1 MVLLL
6 KRVFSLHWALVVWY
20 KDAFDVML
28 RSACHLDPKLNPE
41 SAVSSLFAA
50 RLYLIEPWP
59 RIMDPVLFDSF
70 CVFVFSVVF
79 PVDVL
84 RKRNMLVYIYI
95 YLVIYI
101 YIYVYCMLQHNCML
115 FFYDHTN
122 HTDTSRK
129 PLNNIAWSTCK
140 QWLTALWCCEPW
152 QQLWNS
158 PTFCQQKCSISS
170 GLFWFWRIFGLQWIS
185 RCVKMDVLVVS
196 PFWGLIWM

>member
-1 MVLLL
+1 M
-6 KRVFSLHWALVVWY
+6 
-20 KDAFDVML
+20 ML

-95 YLVIYI
+95 YIYLVIYI
-101 YIYVYCMLQHNCML
+101 YMY
-115 FFYDHTN
+115 
-122 HTDTSRK
+122 
-129 PLNNIAWSTCK
+129 
-140 QWLTALWCCEPW
+140 TACYNTTACCFSMIIRIILIPPG
-152 QQLWNS
+152 S
-158 PTFCQQKCSISS
+158 P
-170 GLFWFWRIFGLQWIS
+170 
-185 RCVKMDVLVVS
+185 
-196 PFWGLIWM
+196 